1 MSNDLVSLGKIIMRI
16 KEKRDAQSLSYDDI
30 NELIQ
35 KNGDYP
41 LSKSTLS
48 RVFAEGSEEQ
58 RFSYEDTI
66 RPLAKALLDI
76 ENIEDDDTDDVKTLK
91 ALLKLKMQRIQE
103 LEAELAQLENKHHEK
118 LDKER
123 ERYNK
128 SIDFLKEQVAYK
140 DKRMDFLLDAVRAK
154 DELHNRM
161 LEQILSCPCR
171 VRKEVE
177 NED

>member
-1 MSNDLVSLGKIIMRI
+1 MSNDLVSLGKIIARI
-16 KEKRDAQSLSYDDI
+16 KEKRDEQSLSYDDI

-48 RVFAEGSEEQ
+48 RIFAEGSEEQ

-91 ALLKLKMQRIQE
+91 ALLKLKMQRIKE
-103 LEAELAQLENKHHEK
+103 LESELAQAENKYHDK
-118 LDKER
+118 IDKER

-128 SIDFLKEQVAYK
+128 SIDFLKEQLAYK
-140 DKRMDFLLDAVRAK
+140 DKRMDLLLESVRAK
-154 DELHNRM
+154 DELHNKM

-171 VRKEVE
+171 IKAEKEG
-177 NED
+177 